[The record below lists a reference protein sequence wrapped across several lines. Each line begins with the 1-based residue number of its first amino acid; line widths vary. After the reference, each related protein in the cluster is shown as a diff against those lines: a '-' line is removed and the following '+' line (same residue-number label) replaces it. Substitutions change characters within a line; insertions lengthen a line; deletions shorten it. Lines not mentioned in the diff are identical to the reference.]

1 MDTANI
7 NSPLCT
13 LGSTLRALSFENHH
27 IADMKKYGVQQI
39 MKALTE
45 TERMLDLA
53 TALGAWMLALNNFRM
68 NMTRCIKSIEPANAA
83 MHGPHIRT
91 RLYGPCIAATAGD
104 KVRFGPIR

>member
-45 TERMLDLA
+45 TEKILDLA
-53 TALGAWMLALNNFRM
+53 LALGAWMLALNNFRM
-68 NMTRCIKSIEPANAA
+68 NTTRYIKKSIDPANAA
-83 MHGPHIRT
+83 MHGLHSLVRI
-91 RLYGPCIAATAGD
+91 GPGCAG
-104 KVRFGPIR
+104 RA